1 MQLFRSRAQ
10 GNILTCNSFR
20 FQVCTKP
27 YTNWLAKSYKQHML
41 ILLLK
46 LFNSQT
52 NRLCYLPVQHLGD
65 PWGSCMVA
73 HHKLLWS
80 WSATRHRTIRSCFR
94 SGVSSNSWKPTA
106 NDGQE
111 IEWMTYRRNM
121 CIKLRIQ
128 FSQAL
133 SVYTCEIMR
142 IAYLITYHLH
152 SWSIVVIRVCVISV
166 RVLASH
172 HFNLNVQLRQLLTP
186 SPSFAVETPSRYPPS
201 MAMEFDNCSQRYA
214 RSN

>member
-10 GNILTCNSFR
+10 GNILTCQL
-20 FQVCTKP
+20 FQISSLHQALHKMAYNT
-27 YTNWLAKSYKQHML
+27 ML

-46 LFNSQT
+46 IFNSLT

-65 PWGSCMVA
+65 PWGSCMVV

-80 WSATRHRTIRSCFR
+80 WSATRHHTIRSCFR

-133 SVYTCEIMR
+133 SVYIYICEIMR
-142 IAYLITYHLH
+142 IAYLITYHVH
-152 SWSIVVIRVCVISV
+152 SWSVVVIRVCVI
-166 RVLASH
+166 
-172 HFNLNVQLRQLLTP
+172 
-186 SPSFAVETPSRYPPS
+186 
-201 MAMEFDNCSQRYA
+201 
-214 RSN
+214 

>member
-1 MQLFRSRAQ
+1 
-10 GNILTCNSFR
+10 
-20 FQVCTKP
+20 
-27 YTNWLAKSYKQHML
+27 ML

-133 SVYTCEIMR
+133 SVYTCEILR
-142 IAYLITYHLH
+142 IAYFITYHLH
-152 SWSIVVIRVCVISV
+152 SWSVVVIRVCVISV
-166 RVLASH
+166 CVLASH
-172 HFNLNVQLRQLLTP
+172 HFNLNVQLRQLLTLP
-186 SPSFAVETPSRYPPS
+186 IAYRICSKQYIHPHQASPWKLLHDIPPQWQWS
-201 MAMEFDNCSQRYA
+201 LTIVQRCSERYA